1 MSEILGQAEG
11 AAGAGQQCMACS
23 GLGAKMCRP
32 CEGSGIVRVVV
43 L

>member
-11 AAGAGQQCMACS
+11 ALGSGQVCRSCS
-23 GLGAKMCRP
+23 GLGAKMCAA
-32 CEGSGIVRVVV
+32 CEGSGQARLVG